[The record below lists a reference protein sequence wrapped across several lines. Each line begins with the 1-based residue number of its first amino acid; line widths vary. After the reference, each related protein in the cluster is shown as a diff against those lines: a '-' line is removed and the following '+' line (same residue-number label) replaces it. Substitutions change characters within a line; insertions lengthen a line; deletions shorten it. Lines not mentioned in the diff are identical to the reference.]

1 MAGVNE
7 GLPKKKLS
15 WYLKEIQLG
24 KGDIS
29 GHIKEAVNMGNEVK
43 KFMQSR

>member
-7 GLPKKKLS
+7 QVPKIKLS
-15 WYLKEIQLG
+15 WHLKEIQRG
-24 KGDIS
+24 EGDIS
-29 GHIKEAVNMGNEVK
+29 EHIKEAVNMGNEVK

>member
-7 GLPKKKLS
+7 QVPKIKLS
-15 WYLKEIQLG
+15 SHLKDIGRGE
-24 KGDIS
+24 GDIL
-29 GHIKEAVNMGNEVK
+29 GHTTEAVNMGNEMK

>member
-7 GLPKKKLS
+7 QVPKIKLS
-15 WYLKEIQLG
+15 SHLKDIGHSE
-24 KGDIS
+24 GDILL
-29 GHIKEAVNMGNEVK
+29 HIKEAVNMGNDVK

>member
-7 GLPKKKLS
+7 RVPKKKLS
-15 WYLKEIQLG
+15 SHLKEIRQG
-24 KGDIS
+24 EGDIS

>member
-7 GLPKKKLS
+7 RVPEKKLS
-15 WYLKEIQLG
+15 SHLQEIRRG
-24 KGDIS
+24 EGDIS
-29 GHIKEAVNMGNEVK
+29 EHIKEAVNMGNEVK